1 MKNALTLADKLT
13 GIFLAAL
20 MTLLCPGC
28 SQTAIQREAV
38 VASTVA
44 AVANVSLES
53 LGRVYESDL
62 TDAITAAA
70 LAEDTAAPAQHRV
83 PCRKCAMDKAE
94 DLVNQRWTPIWGDP
108 ASEVH
113 LGAWEAFRVAHSAWA
128 DQIEAGR
135 VKSTLGTQVNR
146 AYCDLL
152 PLLPAK
158 YRAAITIVAIPCPAA
173 VEVSK

>member
-1 MKNALTLADKLT
+1 MMKSPTLADKLA

-20 MTLLCPGC
+20 ITLLCPGC
-28 SQTAIQREAV
+28 SQTALQREATI
-38 VASTVA
+38 ASTVA
-44 AVANVSLES
+44 DVANVSLES
-53 LGRVYESDL
+53 LGRGYESDL
-62 TDAITAAA
+62 TDSITAAA
-70 LAEDTAAPAQHRV
+70 LAEDTAAPAQHRA

-94 DLVNQRWTPIWGDP
+94 DAVNQRWTPIWGDP
-108 ASEVH
+108 ASETH

-128 DQIEAGR
+128 DQIEAGEA
-135 VKSTLGTQVNR
+135 KSTLGTQVNR

-158 YRAAITIVAIPCPAA
+158 YRATITIVAIPCPAA